1 MRLIVRP
8 FILVTLLLVGGCTAD
23 MVGRLGDPPQVSL
36 VNFELLDSTALE
48 QRYRFT
54 LRFRNPNPFP
64 LPMSGFTFDLGLN
77 GRSFASGVNNQATL
91 IPMLGEEVV
100 VVDATTN
107 MFQVARILFE
117 LPGRESIDYAI
128 DGQAFV
134 ERDSSLRLRFGDS
147 GSLTLP
153 EAGGS
158 TRLFES
164 TG

>member
-1 MRLIVRP
+1 MRLFARP
-8 FILVTLLLVGGCTAD
+8 FLFLALLLVGGCSTD
-23 MVGRLGDPPQVSL
+23 MIGRLVEPPQVSL

-54 LRFRNPNPFP
+54 LRFRNTNPFP

-77 GRSFASGVNNQATL
+77 GRTFASGANNRATL

-100 VVDATTN
+100 VVDASTSLL
-107 MFQVARILFE
+107 QVARILFD
-117 LPGRESIDYAI
+117 LPGRDSIDYAL

-147 GSLTLP
+147 GSLSLP
-153 EAGGS
+153 RSGGS
-158 TRLFES
+158 TRYEHA
-164 TG
+164 G